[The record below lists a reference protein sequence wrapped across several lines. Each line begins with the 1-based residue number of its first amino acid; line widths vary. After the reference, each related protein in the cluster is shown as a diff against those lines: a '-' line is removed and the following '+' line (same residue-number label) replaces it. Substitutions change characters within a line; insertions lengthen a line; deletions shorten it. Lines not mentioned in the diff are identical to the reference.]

1 MTEQSPMPEGL
12 QIALTNLVDQIVH
25 IAPMLAYQKAR
36 ERFNTDIEAKSM
48 MKQLSEVQNEIRQKQ
63 FDNQVSV
70 EDLQALKE
78 LQAQVQQNE
87 VIISYAQS
95 QQDAITKLREVNAGI
110 SSLVGTDFAALA
122 KNNSC

>member
-1 MTEQSPMPEGL
+1 MTEQSTIPEGL
-12 QIALTNLVDQIVH
+12 QKALTHLVDQIVH
-25 IAPMLAYQKAR
+25 LEPMLAYQKAR
-36 ERFNTDIEAKSM
+36 ERFNTDVEAKSM
-48 MKQLSEVQNEIRQKQ
+48 MKQLSEVQSEIRQKQ
-63 FDNQVSV
+63 YDNKVSV

>member
-12 QIALTNLVDQIVH
+12 QIALTTLVDQIVH
-25 IAPMLAYQKAR
+25 LAPMLAYQKAR
-36 ERFNTDIEAKSM
+36 KRFNTDIEAKSM
-48 MKQLSEVQNEIRQKQ
+48 MKQLSEVQSEIRQKQ
-63 FDNQVSV
+63 YDNQVSV
-70 EDLQALKE
+70 EDLQTLKE

-87 VIISYAQS
+87 VIISYGQS

>member
-25 IAPMLAYQKAR
+25 LAPMLAYQKAR

>member
-48 MKQLSEVQNEIRQKQ
+48 MKQLSDVQNEIRQKQ

>member
-25 IAPMLAYQKAR
+25 LAPMLAYQKAR

-110 SSLVGTDFAALA
+110 SSLVGTDFAALT